1 MACTTIRCTF
11 DWTPDI
17 MLMRKW
23 DASFEYMA
31 AGMDDE
37 TRRQK
42 YEFPPE
48 IERQPDGP
56 RPTEVS
62 VDRCGGR
69 HFFVLNHPTGIHENQ
84 TNSSWY
90 DSFDKDFVSA
100 ENVLT
105 MRTGLQ
111 FRFHSSNFSVDV
123 DDRHRIVILR
133 DMDPALSLL
142 PTHLP
147 RHSTHNAKV
156 DTFLLRDHFKYSLG
170 GMVLGGILETYNR

>member
-1 MACTTIRCTF
+1 
-11 DWTPDI
+11 
-17 MLMRKW
+17 MRKW

-37 TRRQK
+37 TRRQKVKCIYQRQISFSDPHYAK

-84 TNSSWY
+84 VWSPSASCY
-90 DSFDKDFVSA
+90 PESVGSFFMTADK
-100 ENVLT
+100 L
-105 MRTGLQ
+105 
-111 FRFHSSNFSVDV
+111 
-123 DDRHRIVILR
+123 IL
-133 DMDPALSLL
+133 
-142 PTHLP
+142 
-147 RHSTHNAKV
+147 V
-156 DTFLLRDHFKYSLG
+156 
-170 GMVLGGILETYNR
+170 